1 MSKPYDSYSTILP
14 VKKYSGDEVKQ
25 IRKKLGLT
33 QKLFA
38 GYMGVSPKAIE
49 AWAAGTNIPAGAASR
64 LLNMM
69 EMDPDLIQKY
79 PFIQN
84 PVKSQEKTEFIK
96 KTWLSKAREE
106 EDFVVCM
113 KDRQSSPD
121 KNMYT

>member
-49 AWAAGTNIPAGAASR
+49 A
-64 LLNMM
+64 
-69 EMDPDLIQKY
+69 
-79 PFIQN
+79 
-84 PVKSQEKTEFIK
+84 
-96 KTWLSKAREE
+96 
-106 EDFVVCM
+106 
-113 KDRQSSPD
+113 
-121 KNMYT
+121 